1 MKSKLALGLLAF
13 SSIAL
18 VPSTSFAQE
27 PTTDE
32 NRPAA
37 TATTTTTTTTDDTVR
52 TLTGCISTGAKA
64 GEYNLKADDG
74 SLWMLHA
81 KSDVKLSAHVGHTVT
96 VTGKLAP
103 VDVHAAKEKKE
114 NATSDTAE
122 RNHLRVTSVSMV
134 SESCNK

>member
-37 TATTTTTTTTDDTVR
+37 TTTTTDDTVR

-103 VDVHAAKEKKE
+103 ADVHAAKEKKE